1 MSYYLSLNHHE
12 QEGIIAQ
19 SGLRREALRFNF
31 DTRVKEWLKVGL
43 QSNLGYSQYE
53 TNNETESSSIYSSSP
68 SVLPDL
74 HCLMIHLV
82 FIHSTITAT
91 SSGEIELPIFFIV
104 D

>member
-1 MSYYLSLNHHE
+1 MNHHE

-68 SVLPDL
+68 SVFARFALPYDSPRFYTFDDNGN
-74 HCLMIHLV
+74 IQW
-82 FIHSTITAT
+82 
-91 SSGEIELPIFFIV
+91 EIELPIFFIV